1 MSGLIVDEGCTVVV
15 EGLRV
20 CPSER
25 GRGVAGV
32 IQRFGSFF
40 MIYLFIDLFFDTQQK
55 RTATNNIVN
64 TK

>member
-55 RTATNNIVN
+55 RTATNIVN